1 MTQPSARID
10 RQFTVA
16 ADHPAFSGHFE
27 GAPVLPGVVL
37 LTQLMQALDD
47 LPGWT
52 DATGA
57 SICIDAAKFLA
68 PVGPGQ
74 VLQLRL
80 TRQGGSVDFEF
91 ARGRTLVARGRVSA
105 AP

>member
-1 MTQPSARID
+1 MRDPALQVERTL
-10 RQFTVA
+10 TVG
-16 ADHPAFSGHFE
+16 ADHPAFNGHFA

-37 LTQLMQALDD
+37 LTYLMQALTD

-52 DATGA
+52 EAPGATRR
-57 SICIDAAKFLA
+57 IDAAKFLA

-80 TRQGGSVDFEF
+80 TRQGAGVDFEF
-91 ARGRTLVARGRVSA
+91 ARGPTLVARGRVSA